1 MKSLVFVSIAFLMV
15 CGAFGRGVSM
25 TFTPPV
31 QNKHRC
37 EFCERLEKAGR
48 ILKGANLV
56 EWRKIKSNH
65 ERNCVFARN
74 RIKKSR

>member
-1 MKSLVFVSIAFLMV
+1 MKLFSMIALSLSLMTSY
-15 CGAFGRGVSM
+15 GRGVSNSW
-25 TFTPPV
+25 TAPV
-31 QNKHRC
+31 QNRHHC

-56 EWRKIKSNH
+56 EWRRIKSNH